1 MNSSL
6 KNIKEKL
13 PDLTYLSKC
22 SPKIRKY
29 IIENG
34 DKKLIQ
40 AIQEC
45 LYNFLKGNLKIEHE
59 NFDKL
64 KKFKK
69 TIRILVGTNC
79 LKKNK
84 RILVQKGGFIQYLLP
99 IAVDLISNLIANT
112 LSKIS
117 EK

>member
-13 PDLTYLSKC
+13 PGLTYLSKC

-45 LYNFLKGNLKIEHE
+45 LYNFLKGNLKIE

-64 KKFKK
+64 KKFIK
-69 TIRILVGTNC
+69 TIRILVQIV
-79 LKKNK
+79 L
-84 RILVQKGGFIQYLLP
+84 R
-99 IAVDLISNLIANT
+99 
-112 LSKIS
+112 KIK
-117 EK
+117 EF